1 MNTPDLVETAVRVWS
16 EVADCGP
23 PRGKVRPIERPR
35 FALVLD
41 TETTIDA
48 AQRLNFGSYRYCR
61 IFWEGQVPSLVCV
74 EEGLF
79 HAADLELR
87 DPVGYQ
93 ELVEYARRHKAD
105 VAPGFPGRLW
115 LRSEEEFRDVL
126 WQEAIKKRSL
136 IVGFNLPF
144 DLSRLAFAWGKAR
157 GSFSGGFSLALWPR
171 KDGGGENKYRPRLAV
186 KSIDSKRA
194 LKGFQSSRE
203 PDWIDQI
210 AVDGEPPD
218 PFHTH
223 RGHLLDVRSL
233 VYALTDRSH
242 SLASAS
248 RAFGVRHGKITTKE
262 HGLVT
267 PEYIDYNRADVRA
280 TTELAEKALT
290 EHYRHPI
297 QLQPTKAYSPA
308 SIGKA
313 YMRAFGIIPI
323 LQRQQDFPREVLG
336 YAMEAY
342 YGGRAECRVRKVAVP
357 VVYLDFLSMY
367 PTVNALMGLWRFHI
381 AERIELHEVTDHV
394 RELLER
400 TSADDWFDQAL
411 WRELPT
417 LVQLQPEGDIL
428 PVRARYQ
435 EGRQSWQIGVNPL
448 WGDARWYTLADAV
461 ASKLFTGRAPRILR
475 AITFRPTGV
484 LDGLRP
490 LRLRGEILID
500 PVTDDPFRVVI
511 EERVRLDYRQDV
523 SESERDWLRLF
534 LKVFANG
541 TAYGV
546 LAEMNRQEG
555 VESWVQV
562 YAGEGTFAT
571 KVTAP
576 ERPGGFSFPPISAF
590 IAGGARLMLTLLEHE
605 ATRRGGTY
613 AICDTDSMAIVASE
627 YGDLGAPI
635 PQLSWEDVERV
646 RHRFDTLNPYDPSL
660 VDSILK
666 LEKENFD
673 EGVRRQLWCYAIS
686 AKRYALYFR
695 ND

>member
-1 MNTPDLVETAVRVWS
+1 MTDPELVETAVRVWT
-16 EVADCGP
+16 ETPECGP
-23 PRGKVRPIERPR
+23 PRGMTAPLERPR
-35 FALVLD
+35 YALVLD
-41 TETTIDA
+41 TETTVDA
-48 AQRLNFGSYRYCR
+48 SQRLTFGSYRYCR
-61 IFWEGQVPSLVCV
+61 VSWDGDVPHLTCV

-79 HAADLELR
+79 HAADLKR
-87 DPVGYQ
+87 GDPEGYR
-93 ELVEYARRHKAD
+93 ELVQYTRQRVAD
-105 VAPGFPGRLW
+105 VSQGFSNKLW
-115 LRSEEEFRDVL
+115 LRSELGFLDVL
-126 WQEAIKKRSL
+126 WQEAIRKRSL

-144 DLSRLAFAWGKAR
+144 DLSRLAFAWGDAR

-171 KDGGGENKYRPRLAV
+171 KDGAGENKYRPRLAV
-186 KSIDSKRA
+186 KTIDSKRA
-194 LKGFQSSRE
+194 LKGFQAYRD

-210 AVDGEPPD
+210 PMDGSPPD
-218 PFHTH
+218 PAYTH
-223 RGHLLDVRSL
+223 RGHLLDLRSL

-242 SLASAS
+242 SLKSACK
-248 RAFGVRHGKITTKE
+248 AFGVRRGKLTVERHGIIT
-262 HGLVT
+262 
-267 PEYIDYNRADVRA
+267 PDYIDYNRADVRA
-280 TTELAEKALT
+280 TTELAERALA
-290 EHYRHPI
+290 EFFRHPI
-297 QLQPTKAYSPA
+297 ELQPTKAYSPA

-313 YMRAFGIIPI
+313 YLRAFGITPI
-323 LQRQQDFPREVLG
+323 LHRQQDFPREVLG

-342 YGGRAECRVRKVAVP
+342 YGGRAECRIRKIAVP

-367 PTVNALMGLWRFHI
+367 PTVNALMDLWRFHI
-381 AERIELHEVTDHV
+381 AERIETQDVTEHV

-400 TSADDWFDQAL
+400 TSAEDWFDQAL

-428 PVRARYQ
+428 PVRARYE

-448 WGDARWYTLADAV
+448 WGDPRWYTLADAV
-461 ASKLFTGRAPRILR
+461 ASKLLTGRSPRVLR
-475 AITFRPTGV
+475 AIALRPEGV
-484 LDGLRP
+484 QAGLRP

-500 PVTDDPFRVVI
+500 PADDPFRVVI
-511 EERVRLDYRQDV
+511 EERVRLADRHDIP
-523 SESERDWLRLF
+523 ESEREWLRLF

-546 LAEMNRQEG
+546 LAEMNRQDG

-590 IAGGARLMLTLLEHE
+590 IAGGARLMLALLENE
-605 ATRRGGTY
+605 VTRRGGTY

-627 YGDLGAPI
+627 RGDLGAPI
-635 PQLSWEDVERV
+635 PELSWEDVEQLR
-646 RHRFDTLNPYDPSL
+646 RQFDSLNPYDPSL

-673 EGVRRQLWCYAIS
+673 GDRRRQLWCYAIS
-686 AKRYALYFR
+686 AKRYALCFR

>member
-1 MNTPDLVETAVRVWS
+1 MNSPDLVETAVRVWT
-16 EVADCGP
+16 EIADCGP
-23 PRGKVRPIERPR
+23 PRRKSAPIERPR

-41 TETTIDA
+41 TETTVDA

-61 IFWEGQVPSLVCV
+61 ISWDGHVPHLTCV

-79 HAADLELR
+79 FAADLEQR
-87 DPVGYQ
+87 DPKGYQ
-93 ELVEYARRHKAD
+93 ALIEYVRRNRAD
-105 VAPGFPGRLW
+105 VGPGFPDKLW
-115 LRSEEEFRDVL
+115 LRSEHEFRDVL
-126 WQEAIKKRSL
+126 WKEAIKKRSL

-144 DLSRLAFAWGKAR
+144 DLSRLAFAWGEAR
-157 GSFSGGFSLALWPR
+157 GSFAGGFSLALWPR

-194 LKGFQSSRE
+194 LKGFQSYRE

-210 AVDGEPPD
+210 AVDGAPPD
-218 PFHTH
+218 RAHTH
-223 RGHLLDVRSL
+223 HGHLLDLRSL

-242 SLASAS
+242 SLASAC
-248 RAFGVRHGKITTKE
+248 RAFEVEHGKLAAE
-262 HGLVT
+262 VHGLIT
-267 PEYIDYNRADVRA
+267 PEYVDYNRSDVRA
-280 TTELAEKALT
+280 TAELAGRVLAEY
-290 EHYRHPI
+290 HRHPI
-297 QLQPTKAYSPA
+297 ELQPTRAYSPA
-308 SIGKA
+308 SMGKA
-313 YMRAFGIIPI
+313 YLRAFGITPI

-381 AERIELHEVTDHV
+381 AERIELQEVTDHV

-400 TSADDWFDQAL
+400 SSADDWFDPAL

-417 LVQLQPEGDIL
+417 LVQLQPEGEIL
-428 PVRARYQ
+428 PVRARY
-435 EGRQSWQIGVNPL
+435 EDGRQSWQIGVNPL

-461 ASKLFTGRAPRILR
+461 ASKLLTGRSPRILR
-475 AITFRPTGV
+475 AITFRPEGV
-484 LDGLRP
+484 LGGLRSV
-490 LRLRGEILID
+490 RLRGEIPID
-500 PVTDDPFRVVI
+500 PVTDDPFRRVI
-511 EERVRLDYRQDV
+511 EERVRLDHRQDV
-523 SESERDWLRLF
+523 SESEREWLQLF

-541 TAYGV
+541 TAYGI
-546 LAEMNRQEG
+546 LAEMNRQDG

-562 YAGEGTFAT
+562 YAGDGSFPT

-590 IAGGARLMLTLLEHE
+590 IAGGARLMLALLEHE
-605 ATRRGGTY
+605 VTSGGGTY

-627 YGDLGAPI
+627 RGALGAPI
-635 PQLSWEDVERV
+635 PQLSWEDVEQV
-646 RHRFDTLNPYDPSL
+646 RHRFDALNPYDPSL
-660 VDSILK
+660 VESILK

-673 EGVRRQLWCYAIS
+673 EGLRRQLWCYAVS
-686 AKRYALYFR
+686 AKRYVLFVR
-695 ND
+695 DN